1 MLQNKAAW
9 WPWALSALLCYL
21 LIAVFGRLYPLVLG
35 SLWWGA
41 AAYALWAALALGAI
55 ARRWPK
61 WTAYGWRPATILLGA
76 LLSALAIFVRNDAP
90 SRLLIDSWMTALI
103 GIAVV
108 TIIARFVP
116 AALARRWFGGESS
129 HGNSADPSR

>member
-1 MLQNKAAW
+1 MLRNKSAW
-9 WPWALSALLCYL
+9 WPWALSAALCYL
-21 LIAVFGRLYPLVLG
+21 LIAVLGRRYPLVSG
-35 SLWWGA
+35 SLWWGS

-55 ARRWPK
+55 ARRWPG

-76 LLSALAIFVRNDAP
+76 LLSALAIFLGNHAP

-116 AALARRWFGGESS
+116 AAVARRWFGQESR
-129 HGNSADPSR
+129 HGNPLHPPR